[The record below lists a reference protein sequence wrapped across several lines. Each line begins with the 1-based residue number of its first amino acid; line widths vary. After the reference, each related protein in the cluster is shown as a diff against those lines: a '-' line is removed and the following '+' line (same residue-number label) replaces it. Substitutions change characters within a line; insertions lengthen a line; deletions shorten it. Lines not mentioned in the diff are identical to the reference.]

1 MIVRRRPGVIQYRDR
16 VLKHRLSA
24 LGREENAVSHWIPK
38 IQSENRANLIS
49 RRVKSTGR
57 TMRRRVGVCLSL
69 IKFVKKIVKEDEK
82 GDKRAGKKCNGIVST
97 SRVPVEPRLS
107 RTGFIRLKP
116 FPSSQLFYYS
126 EVRTRQREVSFHQR
140 VEFNAETFIL
150 LRDAIFCLPSNRKM
164 FINLIKRKSHYIQ
177 NSKQQFVRS
186 NAYNFFD
193 NFEKKEKCLFLYQL
207 QSIDR
212 IFVIVRFPINDGASI
227 MPDRPGVFDL
237 RNV

>member
-1 MIVRRRPGVIQYRDR
+1 M
-16 VLKHRLSA
+16 LKHRLSA

-126 EVRTRQREVSFHQR
+126 EVRTRQREVSF
-140 VEFNAETFIL
+140 TL
-150 LRDAIFCLPSNRKM
+150 G
-164 FINLIKRKSHYIQ
+164 
-177 NSKQQFVRS
+177 
-186 NAYNFFD
+186 
-193 NFEKKEKCLFLYQL
+193 
-207 QSIDR
+207 
-212 IFVIVRFPINDGASI
+212 IVSSTH
-227 MPDRPGVFDL
+227 
-237 RNV
+237 